1 MREFKFFLK
10 KYHKKPMR
18 ALIPFFAVQQTREAA
33 EETGQLRPAAGRHGD
48 AANPDDGEVKITLV

>member
-1 MREFKFFLK
+1 
-10 KYHKKPMR
+10 MR